1 MPAGSVLFRNGRKRR
16 MNMIKA
22 LDTILRLGGIV
33 YIFCIFIGLVITF
46 IQIKFPAVE
55 KMLRKIFQN
64 KAGLILTVSV
74 SLWAVLGVMYTAT
87 VAFH

>member
-1 MPAGSVLFRNGRKRR
+1 

-55 KMLRKIFQN
+55 KMLEKFFKIKQVNFDSKCFLMGSIGSN
-64 KAGLILTVSV
+64 VHSNGCI
-74 SLWAVLGVMYTAT
+74 SLKFSNREW
-87 VAFH
+87 F